1 MIDALLSLCTAAV
14 GPALPQGWW
23 LAWSL
28 APATVLPL
36 AALVAATALPPGA
49 GLRLAAGTARRWRL
63 GGCALLALALV
74 SPLCRLSAT
83 LASAHMAQ
91 LMVLLA
97 GVGALAWGWR
107 PAWPSHAV
115 LRGRDTLVAAAV
127 CHGALLWLWHV
138 PGVYAAVLTHATVHV
153 AAYAVLLASAA
164 WFWMTVMHVH
174 PDRRGA
180 ALIALLATLAHTGLL
195 GALLTFATTPLYPLQ
210 AAGARAWGLDPID
223 DQQLAG
229 LLMWVPGS
237 LAYLGS
243 ALALALAWFMP
254 ERARGLRLRVG

>member
-1 MIDALLSLCTAAV
+1 MIDALLSLCTTTA

-36 AALVAATALPPGA
+36 LALTMVCVLPQGRRM
-49 GLRLAAGTARRWRL
+49 RLAAGAARRWRL
-63 GGCALLALALV
+63 AGCALLALALV

-97 GVGALAWGWR
+97 GTGALAWGWR

-115 LRGRDTLVAAAV
+115 VRGGDTLVAATV

-138 PGVYAAVLTHATVHV
+138 PAVYEAVLSQAAVHV
-153 AAYAVLLASAA
+153 GAYAVLLASAA
-164 WFWMTVMHVH
+164 WFWIAVMHVH
-174 PDRRGA
+174 PERRGT

-195 GALLTFATTPLYPLQ
+195 GALLTFAGTPLYPVQ
-210 AAGARAWGLDPID
+210 APGARAWGMEPLE

-237 LAYLGS
+237 LAYLGT
-243 ALALALAWFMP
+243 ALALAVAWFMP
-254 ERARGLRLRVG
+254 GRPRRHLMAAG